1 MLHVPDMSVATLQ
14 QLRANVSKAERVATN
29 MLDTALKNAA
39 HGSALPAHMCDV
51 RKGREGRDG
60 REERAKEMHWREEQ
74 RRYVDAKRA
83 ERVRARHSSR
93 ERSRDARGI
102 EGHDGR
108 SSSRRNPEERRSMSD
123 FRVERSRDRRSDR
136 GDRSPYT
143 RSEPKERYE
152 RRGERSRHTRGTDER
167 EHAAFIR
174 AEPEERARAARAQ
187 TAPVPREVTR
197 CASASDVAP
206 QPKRA
211 SRRVVMR
218 ADTARRVVHEHD
230 APQPVVRVQLTPASD
245 IRAGAGAVADTADKA
260 DKGIRTRGRRGGDL
274 SRKRARDRENRAQ
287 NDGGDD

>member
-29 MLDTALKNAA
+29 MLDTALTNAA
-39 HGSALPAHMCDV
+39 HGSAPPAHMRDV

-60 REERAKEMHWREEQ
+60 REERAKEMHWRAEQ

-108 SSSRRNPEERRSMSD
+108 SSSRRNPEERRSMTD
-123 FRVERSRDRRSDR
+123 FREERPRC
-136 GDRSPYT
+136 T
-143 RSEPKERYE
+143 RSEPEERYE

-287 NDGGDD
+287 NGGGDD